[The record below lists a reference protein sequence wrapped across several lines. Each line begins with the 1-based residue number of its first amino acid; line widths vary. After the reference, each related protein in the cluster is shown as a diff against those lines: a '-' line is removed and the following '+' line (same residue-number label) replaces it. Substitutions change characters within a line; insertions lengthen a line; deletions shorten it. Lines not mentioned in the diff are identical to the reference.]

1 MDKIKDKLHK
11 DKGIEI
17 SKVYIH
23 SKYEENVFLMAIV
36 RVLVIFMGT
45 YGAVQSFISGYR
57 IECDTDLITMVCGIG
72 AVLFGGLYGFKKAS
86 KWIFVGSLGLFV
98 LMAFLVGLQCYAF
111 FIELWN
117 ECVKYLASKNINVPE
132 LYGANLLPYDKSFMW
147 GLICMIISTCVGFFT
162 FCKAHFIPV
171 FLITFVPLE
180 LVLCYGLV
188 PDLSTVVC
196 FFCCNAVALALWLHK
211 FKSRHYSNLNLHLKG
226 TAVISLILCAF
237 FVVALCLS
245 NFMLIATNYQR
256 PEKFDE
262 LRQGIYMHEAVDAPA
277 IKDKTK
283 NLDHVGNREF
293 DFREHLVVELP
304 YNDGTVYIKGST
316 GSYFF
321 ADSWYDYDDS
331 VYEEYPVN
339 EMMQGNVSIAD
350 VFVTSEKGKRDLAF
364 MNLKP
369 TISLGSAFLPY
380 GFFNDGELTVDYDRG
395 AFVRQGDWS
404 YTVSYDTRV
413 NNLWAEL
420 CADPSYTRKGQSG
433 EYSGLAN
440 GYNSFAKEYYT
451 QYPDD
456 LTKLKET
463 TDSIYGKVSNRQDII
478 NAVKAVKTYLHEN
491 TKYELKPG
499 KTPVEKNFAE
509 YFLFENKQG
518 YCVHYATT
526 ATLMFRMM
534 GIPARFAEGY
544 VVTELDFENCDDMG
558 VQKEK
563 VTYLEDYKAVET
575 EISVNNYT
583 VSLTDASAHAWVEIY
598 VEGLGWLPVE
608 MTPGYNQSTTAL
620 GNLEENTQPSTEPTT
635 IPPAKTN
642 TAPTT
647 PKQEETVA
655 EEKPISVSG
664 IILLTVL
671 IIVVALLLSAVVI
684 RSVAVKV
691 RLKSFKSKENNKN
704 VERLYF
710 YLEKIL
716 LHAGVKDLQ
725 KENLTDG
732 FDKLFK
738 RYDFVDEE
746 TEKSVVVILQK
757 LFYGKKQISDQEVVV
772 VEKFVLSFVKKFM
785 ELQSPAKRFL
795 YKYLYFLV

>member
-1 MDKIKDKLHK
+1 MDKIKDKLHRE
-11 DKGIEI
+11 KGIEI
-17 SKVYIH
+17 SKIYIH
-23 SKYEENVFLMAIV
+23 SKYEENIFLMAIV

-45 YGAVQSFISGYR
+45 YGVVIAFISGYR
-57 IECDTDLITMVCGIG
+57 VECDTELITMVCGIG

-86 KWIFVGSLGLFV
+86 KWIFIGSLGLFV

-111 FIELWN
+111 FIDLWN
-117 ECVKYLASKNINVPE
+117 ECAKYLASKNIKVVE

-147 GLICMIISTCVGFFT
+147 GLICMIISTLIGFFT
-162 FCKAHFIPV
+162 FCRAHFIPV

-188 PDLSTVVC
+188 PDLSAVVC

-211 FKSRHYSNLNLHLKG
+211 FKSRHYSNLNLHLRG
-226 TAVISLILCAF
+226 TAVISLLLCAF
-237 FVVALCLS
+237 FVVALFFS
-245 NFMLIATNYQR
+245 NFMLVATDYQR

-262 LRQGIYMHEAVDAPA
+262 IRNGFYMHEAVKAPA
-277 IKDKTK
+277 IKEKTED
-283 NLDHVGNREF
+283 LDQVGNREF
-293 DFREHLVVELP
+293 DFTQHLIVDLP
-304 YNDGTVYIKGST
+304 YNDGTVYIKGSN

-321 ADSWYDYDDS
+321 ADSWYNYDDA
-331 VYEEYPVN
+331 VYEEYPVSTMV
-339 EMMQGNVSIAD
+339 EDNVSIAD
-350 VFVTSEKGKRDLAF
+350 VFVTSEKGKRGLAF
-364 MNLKP
+364 MTLEP

-380 GFFNDGELTVDYDRG
+380 GFYNDGDLTVDCDRG
-395 AFVRQGDWS
+395 ANVNKSDWS
-404 YTVSYDTRV
+404 YTVSYDNRV

-420 CADPSYTRKGQSG
+420 CADTSYTRKGQSG
-433 EYSGLAN
+433 EYSGLAS
-440 GYNSFAKEYYT
+440 GYDDFAKKYYT

-463 TDSIYGKVSNRQDII
+463 TDSLYGNVSTRQDIV

-499 KTPVEKNFAE
+499 KAPLDKNFAE

-526 ATLMFRMM
+526 ATLMLRMM

-575 EISVNNYT
+575 EISINNYT

-598 VEGLGWLPVE
+598 VEGLGWIPVE
-608 MTPGYNQSTTAL
+608 MTPGYNQSTKAL
-620 GNLEENTQPSTEPTT
+620 GNLEENPEPSTEPTT
-635 IPPAKTN
+635 VPPEKTN
-642 TAPTT
+642 TVPTK
-647 PKQEETVA
+647 PKQEVTEVA
-655 EEKPISVSG
+655 DEPLSVSG
-664 IILLTVL
+664 IILLG
-671 IIVVALLLSAVVI
+671 IIIAVVAILLSAVVI
-684 RSVAVKV
+684 RTIVVKV
-691 RLKSFKSKENNKN
+691 RLKSFKSKENDKN

-732 FDKLFK
+732 FDKLFR

-757 LFYGKKQISDQEVVV
+757 LFYGKKQITDQEVVV
-772 VEKFVLSFVKKFM
+772 VEKFVLSFVGKFM
-785 ELQSPAKRFL
+785 ELQMPVKRFL